1 MLGLGVPRAWAAL
14 EAISAAYHGWP
25 ENVANC
31 VTEYRTARVREV
43 YVGIVPHSI
52 EIFLEM
58 TLLAP
63 EKIVERSA

>member
-14 EAISAAYHGWP
+14 GAISAAYHGWP

-31 VTEYRTARVREV
+31 VVDLTARVREV
-43 YVGIVPHSI
+43 YVGIVPRSI